1 MIAVALTLV
10 RYKIDTRYIKFNYIS
25 TDMYS
30 LYVNNSQHHSI
41 FNSTRTPRN
50 VEAQAISPLP
60 TMQCTW
66 PLA

>member
-10 RYKIDTRYIKFNYIS
+10 RYQIDTRYNKFNYIS

-30 LYVNNSQHHSI
+30 LYVNNTQNYNI
-41 FNSTRTPRN
+41 FNSIRTPRN